1 MIPHERALEAAKAAF
16 FKNYDPGLGVEDAI
30 SAYLEAIGGVVC
42 SKEPSGFGVERM
54 GEIVGFIPGSD
65 PDAEYRLP
73 EDKLPRI
80 PLHAPI
86 EAGNGDGWLDS
97 TSGIMASE
105 ADRDLLVRRV
115 AYAIDDARES
125 GTDAERQRNAEIME
139 EVRKVLEPLIGVA
152 DLEDSHYALDAVM
165 VELDRLRAVR
175 ALLLKLGGG
184 NG

>member
-1 MIPHERALEAAKAAF
+1 MKLPTH
-16 FKNYDPGLGVEDAI
+16 
-30 SAYLEAIGGVVC
+30 EAILRATIAC
-42 SKEPSGFGVERM
+42 
-54 GEIVGFIPGSD
+54 
-65 PDAEYRLP
+65 
-73 EDKLPRI
+73 
-80 PLHAPI
+80 
-86 EAGNGDGWLDS
+86 S